1 MKKILLI
8 LLTILILSPIC
19 ASAGQRIVVV
29 ANSIDLANAR
39 DFIRSLDSQG
49 RPVLRITPQQLD
61 AHNLEKFIV
70 ILGGPDAP
78 DGIGVQVQSLLSEKD
93 QAFLREK
100 RGNKKMFVKTNVW
113 RKGQVVF
120 IIAGNHRGDTKAAI
134 SESEGGVLSEATEA
148 RSEELAAP
156 TANIEL
162 AIENFNFSL
171 NKTFGFYYFHWVEYS
186 LVHNGVESIDPMID
200 VEVQRKDEGVYETVF
215 LNTNVTH
222 FDQLFKTGDKWL
234 DTYSEE
240 FKLRNGYHRVIV
252 RLRDGADSAVI
263 KEDFEE
269 FLV

>member
-8 LLTILILSPIC
+8 LLALLILVPIL
-19 ASAGQRIVVV
+19 ASAGSRIVVV

-39 DFIRSLDSQG
+39 DFVKSLDSQG

-78 DGIGVQVQSLLSEKD
+78 DGIGVQVQTLLTEKD
-93 QAFLREK
+93 NQFLREK

-113 RKGQVVF
+113 RKGQVIF
-120 IIAGNHRGDTKAAI
+120 IIAGNHRNDTKTAI
-134 SESEGGVLSEATEA
+134 IENEDGVLSEATEA

-156 TANIEL
+156 TADIEL
-162 AIENFNFSL
+162 AIENYNFSL
-171 NKTFGFYYFHWVEYS
+171 NKSTGFYYFYWVEYS
-186 LVHNGVESIDPMID
+186 LAHNGVEFLDPMID
-200 VEVQRKDEGVYETVF
+200 VEIQRKDEGIYKTVF

-222 FDQLFKTGDKWL
+222 FDNLFKPGDKWL
-234 DTYSEE
+234 DTHSEE
-240 FKLRNGYHRVIV
+240 VKLRNGYYHLIV

-263 KEDFEE
+263 KEDVEE
-269 FLV
+269 FLI